1 MRLAILATC
10 LATVF
15 LAGCTPSNDQP
26 AHTIYFSQCVGSDL
40 WRRQMLAEMKMEL
53 SFHPNVDFVYT
64 DAENDSRLQAGQI
77 ARMLRERKID
87 VLIVSPNE
95 AKPLTPVVEEAYNNG
110 IPVILIDR
118 KTASDQY
125 STFIGTDNYVIGRMA
140 ARYLG
145 ESAHGPLSVVEVLGL
160 AGSSPAIERE
170 RGFKDGLAAFPNIH
184 IQRTVHGNWLTG
196 TAEDSLLAIR
206 GSLSTVDAVF
216 AQNDN
221 MGFGARTVLNQ
232 VCPGRRVRVI
242 GVDALPGQGG
252 GMEMIGKKVLDASL
266 VYPTFGKEAIITACR
281 MLDHETVPKVSML
294 QSLVVDS
301 GNVQVM
307 NMQYNKIIG
316 QQDLIERQQQLMDQQ
331 RSIYRS
337 QQTVLNVIILSLVL
351 AVLFG
356 GLAFVS
362 LRQNI
367 KINRRL
373 KAQKGEI
380 EEQRN
385 QLVDM
390 SARAEAAT
398 EARLNFFTNV
408 SHELRT
414 PLTLILSPVSDI
426 IDSERLSAAGRQNIQ
441 LIQQNTH
448 RLMKIVNQLI
458 DYRKIEIDKQTIKAT
473 RNNLVEYVLDIVNS
487 FTSHARRNGIHLHF
501 QAAEREIFL
510 WFDTQLLDKVF
521 FNLISNAIKFGRED
535 GAVFVRVDILDGR
548 AVVRVTDNGIG
559 MTEEEAS
566 RAFDL
571 FYQADHAPM
580 AGSGIGLSLSKEI
593 VRLHHGAITV
603 DSVKWKGTTFTVALP
618 MGDEHLSAF
627 EKGSPVSR
635 NVQELAVYQGDIE
648 PVSSPATDFSFE
660 APKEMTLLL
669 IEDNEELLQYLRDR
683 FSPSFDVCIARNG
696 NDGLTQ
702 AYELIPDVIVSDVML
717 PGQSG
722 KTIASTLKSDFRTSH
737 IPIIL
742 LTAQTSVEQQ
752 ISGLDAMADLYITK
766 PFQFEYLAAAVQN
779 LVRNRSLLKKHFAA
793 DVPQASISNRL
804 DKKFINDLTGIVEQ
818 HLSDDQFG
826 IDDICRLIGISKMQ
840 LYRKAK
846 ALLGTSVSEY
856 ILTRRIKEAQALL
869 AAGELSVAEVTYKVG
884 FSNPNYFSTV
894 FKGKCG
900 VSPTDY
906 KRTHA
911 GR

>member
-1 MRLAILATC
+1 MRLAILALC
-10 LATVF
+10 LSAV
-15 LAGCTPSNDQP
+15 LAGCTPSIVP
-26 AHTIYFSQCVGSDL
+26 PVHTIYFSQCVGSDL

-53 SFHPNVDFVYT
+53 SFHPGVEFVYT
-64 DAENDSRLQAGQI
+64 DAENDSRVQADQI
-77 ARMLRERKID
+77 ARMLKERKID

-95 AKPLTPVVEEAYNNG
+95 AKPLTPVVENAYNNG

-140 ARYLG
+140 AGYLG

-160 AGSSPAIERE
+160 AGSSPTIERD
-170 RGFKDGLAAFPNIH
+170 RGFRDGLAAYPNIH
-184 IQRTVHGNWLTG
+184 LVRRVRGNWLTA
-196 TAEDSLLAIR
+196 TTEDSLWAVR
-206 GSLSTVDAVF
+206 GSLAGVDAVF

-221 MGFGARTVLNQ
+221 MGSGARTILNR

-252 GMEMIGKKVLDASL
+252 GMEMIGNKVLDASL

-281 MLDHETVPKVSML
+281 MLDHEPVPKVNML

-316 QQDLIERQQQLMDQQ
+316 QQDLIERQQQLMDRQ
-331 RSIYRS
+331 RSIYRG
-337 QQTVLNVIILSLVL
+337 QQTVLDVIILSLVL
-351 AVLFG
+351 AVVFG
-356 GLAFVS
+356 GVAFAS

-373 KAQKGEI
+373 KVQKGE
-380 EEQRN
+380 
-385 QLVDM
+385 LVDM
-390 SARAEAAT
+390 SARAQAAT

-414 PLTLILSPVSDI
+414 PLTLILSPLSDI
-426 IDSERLSAAGRQNIQ
+426 IDSERLTSAGRQNIQ
-441 LIQQNTH
+441 LIQQNSH

-458 DYRKIEIDKQTIKAT
+458 DYRKVEIDKQTITASH
-473 RNNLVEYVLDIVNS
+473 NNLVEYVLEIVNS
-487 FTSHARRNGIHLHF
+487 FSSHARRNGVHLHF
-501 QAAEREIFL
+501 QAAERDIPV

-521 FNLISNAIKFGRED
+521 FNLVSNAIKFTRED
-535 GAVFVRVDILDGR
+535 GSVVVRVERLASE

-559 MTEEEAS
+559 MTEEECA

-593 VRLHHGAITV
+593 VRLHHGSITV
-603 DSVKWKGTTFTVALP
+603 DSEKWKGTTFSVVLP
-618 MGDEHLSAF
+618 LGDTHLSAF
-627 EKGSPVSR
+627 EKGAPVPR
-635 NVQELAVYQGDIE
+635 NAQELAVFQGDLE
-648 PVSSPATDFSFE
+648 PVSSPAPGFSFE
-660 APKEMTLLL
+660 SPKELTILL
-669 IEDNEELLQYLRDR
+669 IEDNEDLLQYLRER
-683 FSPSFDVCIARNG
+683 FSASFDVIVSRNG

-702 AYELIPDVIVSDVML
+702 AYEYIPDVIVSDVVL

-722 KTIASTLKSDFRTSH
+722 KTIASALKSDFRTSH
-737 IPIIL
+737 IPIVL
-742 LTAQTSVEQQ
+742 LTAQASVEQQ

-779 LVRNRSLLKKHFAA
+779 LIRNRSLLKKHFAA
-793 DVPQASISNRL
+793 DVPQTSISNRL
-804 DKKFINDLTGIVEQ
+804 DKKFLNDLTGIVEQ

-856 ILTRRIKEAQALL
+856 ILMRRIKEAQTLL

-900 VSPTDY
+900 VSPTEY
-906 KRTHA
+906 RRAH
-911 GR
+911 GVR